1 MNLRL
6 DYNNMMTEA
15 IGSEGLEEGVFE
27 KNSALIGK
35 AYKNVMDNR
44 GKGWQEW
51 CDLPFVKDDYLDE
64 MISYCNGIREKAESF
79 VVFGIGGSALGPIAV
94 LQALMHLHHN
104 ELPAAKRK
112 APKFYVEDNV
122 DPERMAALLDVIDIK
137 TTYFNVITKSGET
150 SETLSQFL
158 IVYDL
163 LKKGARQGRG

>member
-64 MISYCNGIREKAESF
+64 MMS
-79 VVFGIGGSALGPIAV
+79 
-94 LQALMHLHHN
+94 
-104 ELPAAKRK
+104 
-112 APKFYVEDNV
+112 
-122 DPERMAALLDVIDIK
+122 
-137 TTYFNVITKSGET
+137 
-150 SETLSQFL
+150 
-158 IVYDL
+158 
-163 LKKGARQGRG
+163 